1 MKIIKNNKVQKMVVG
16 GVAYI
21 PHNPYASVSAAANSG
36 SSSGDSDDG
45 PEKISGTMTDKIID
59 IVKENG
65 LPSDVNLFLKQVDEF
80 LTKSQNLSNAYL
92 FGGNKDY
99 SLSQALQIQSMANE
113 VRYNHEI
120 YKKASENIDKE
131 DVGSSLAINTNGKL
145 YVLNGKGKL
154 ETVSV
159 NEFDREKHRALTC
172 DELISLRANPKNL
185 SLAMNSSILDD
196 LKDTVGL
203 KTIADYIRTT
213 AVAFGTNKD
222 PKYVHKDGESIQK
235 GLNALIGDGP
245 DGYYKV
251 SREVKIEDIKK
262 ATNFIYHNLN
272 DNMKHRLSAEA
283 IKYGRKPDEYI
294 TAYIQASLS
303 EYNQISNNLD
313 YEAEASKDA
322 SKSKSGDS
330 SAMVTDTMGE
340 AYSTGQGFSP
350 PKYTMFLSSK
360 KDTPIYALVQNM
372 GPAQTADGSKAF
384 GNANVEDVLTNSA
397 GLPLM
402 GLDKSAITFGDM
414 PVDWIDASKLVYD
427 SSSEIQR
434 VWLPY
439 VNDNGKIRPN
449 FKLLDEI
456 DTLNKALTSKKK
468 TMTDAQ
474 LEEVASKYGLV
485 YDSESKMFIAPNT
498 MPFISFGAVAS
509 NDTLSDDLENS
520 DWLHMCTDS
529 EDKKWKDLYNDLTE
543 FRSFYAD
550 AKDREKTGRSKTTW
564 WLGYK
569 FFKGNV
575 FIPITDPNLAGRT
588 YNDNYYPKSTYTNT
602 TQKMMAHQQQQ
613 YRETAADG
621 SGLILSF

>member
-1 MKIIKNNKVQKMVVG
+1 MKIIKNKVQKMVVG

-21 PHNPYASVSAAANSG
+21 PHNPYANVSASVAG
-36 SSSGDSDDG
+36 SKSGDSDSDG
-45 PEKISGTMTDKIID
+45 PEKISGTMTDKIIE

-65 LPSDVNLFLKQVDEF
+65 LPSDVNLFLRQVDEF

-92 FGGNKDY
+92 FGGSQDY

-145 YVLNGKGKL
+145 YVLNDKGKL

-159 NEFDREKHRALTC
+159 NEFDAEKYRALTC
-172 DELISLRANPKNL
+172 DELITLRANPKNL

-203 KTIADYIRTT
+203 KTIADYIRVT
-213 AVAFGTNKD
+213 ATAFGNNKD
-222 PKYVHKDGESIQK
+222 PKYVHKDGESIKK
-235 GLNALIGDGP
+235 GLDALIGDGP

-251 SREVKIEDIKK
+251 TQEVKIEDIKR
-262 ATNFIYHNLN
+262 ATNFIYHSLN
-272 DNMKHRLSAEA
+272 DSMKYRLAAEA
-283 IKYGRKPDEYI
+283 VKYGRKPDEYI

-303 EYNQISNNLD
+303 EYNQISNSLD

-330 SAMVTDTMGE
+330 SAMVTDTTGE

-350 PKYTMFLSSK
+350 PTYTMFMTSKSS
-360 KDTPIYALVQNM
+360 TPVYALVQNM
-372 GPAQTADGSKAF
+372 GPVQTADGSKAF
-384 GNANVEDVLTNSA
+384 GNANLEDVLTNSA

-414 PVDWIDASKLVYD
+414 PIDWVDAAKLVYD
-427 SSSEIQR
+427 SSSEIKR

-439 VNDNGKIRPN
+439 INDNGRIRPN
-449 FKLLDEI
+449 FKLLKEI
-456 DTLNKALTSKKK
+456 DTLNKALTSKKN

-474 LEEVASKYGLV
+474 LQDVASKYGLI
-485 YDSESKMFIAPNT
+485 YDSEIKMFVAPNT
-498 MPFISFGAVAS
+498 MPFVSFGAVAS
-509 NDTLSDDLENS
+509 NDTLSGELENS
-520 DWLHMCTDS
+520 EWLHACTDS
-529 EDKKWKDLYNDLTE
+529 EDRKWKDLYNDLTE

-550 AKDREKTGRSKTTW
+550 AKDREKTGRHKTTW
-564 WLGYK
+564 WMGYK
-569 FFKGNV
+569 FFKGNI
-575 FIPITDPNLAGRT
+575 FIPIVDPNLASRT

-613 YRETAADG
+613 YREAAVSE
-621 SGLILSF
+621 SGLISNF